1 MVNVMVVE
9 DQIME
14 RQLLE
19 IIVEGSD
26 DYAMAYSI
34 DSAAMAEVYCATSK
48 VDLVLMDVLTA
59 FGESGLEAAASIKAK
74 YPWIKVIVMTS
85 MPEFSFV
92 SRAREAG
99 VDSFWYKSDA
109 RAQLLDVMDRTMA
122 GERVYPDSTP
132 QLRIGQAL
140 SSNFTSR
147 ELEVLREL
155 TSGDSDVEIAQ
166 RLNMSVWTVRSH
178 IRHLMEKTGLESR
191 TSLAVEGRKSG
202 LVIRGY

>member
-1 MVNVMVVE
+1 
-9 DQIME
+9 
-14 RQLLE
+14 
-19 IIVEGSD
+19 
-26 DYAMAYSI
+26 
-34 DSAAMAEVYCATSK
+34 
-48 VDLVLMDVLTA
+48 
-59 FGESGLEAAASIKAK
+59 
-74 YPWIKVIVMTS
+74 
-85 MPEFSFV
+85 
-92 SRAREAG
+92 
-99 VDSFWYKSDA
+99 
-109 RAQLLDVMDRTMA
+109 MA